1 MKKLNW
7 EKIIIKAIRINL
19 IIFVILRLL
28 LWMGVRF

>member
-7 EKIIIKAIRINL
+7 EKIIIKAIWINL

-28 LWMGVRF
+28 LWMRVRF